1 MNPTAATT
9 TTPLPMSTAHSRL
22 HPIHLMADH
31 NHWMNTRLYDAART
45 LSPEALVLD
54 RGAFFGSVLGTL
66 NHLVVADTVWLQ
78 RLAHHPALQA
88 RLCTGQLAE
97 LDAVCQ
103 LPAPTRLD
111 ETVCT
116 TLDGLWQRRQVLDR
130 AILAMAHALNE
141 PDLDEPLEYFN
152 MKNMPQ
158 RKFVFSLLLHFFNH
172 QTHHRGQATTLLSQA
187 GVDVGV
193 TDLLALIPDAPA
205 AKRG

>member
-9 TTPLPMSTAHSRL
+9 TTPLPMSNAHSRL

-45 LSPEALVLD
+45 LSPEALALD